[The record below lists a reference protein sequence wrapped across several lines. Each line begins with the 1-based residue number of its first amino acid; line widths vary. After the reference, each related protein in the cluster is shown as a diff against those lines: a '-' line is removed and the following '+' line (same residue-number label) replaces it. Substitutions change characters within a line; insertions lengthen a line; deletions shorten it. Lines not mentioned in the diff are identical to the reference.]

1 MRFYRGPQGTR
12 FGADGMAGM
21 IQMESADP
29 TFDPSVK
36 VQLGAGNYNS
46 YEAGVA
52 AGIGITDSTA
62 VRASIYQRESDGY
75 VDNLYLNESTQQQD
89 ELVSLF

>member
-1 MRFYRGPQGTR
+1 
-12 FGADGMAGM
+12 
-21 IQMESADP
+21 QMESADP
-29 TFDPSVK
+29 SFEPSLK

-75 VDNLYLNESTQQQD
+75 QDNLYLDKPTQQQD
-89 ELVSLF
+89 EMVGRFKLHSQLTDHLRSELSVHYI